1 MRFAPLLL
9 RLPALALGIIMTVA
23 LVAQPARAA
32 HVQEVTSRSGLKAWL
47 VEDYT
52 VPIVAM
58 NVAFRGGATQDPD
71 GKAGMANLMSGLLDE
86 GAGDLDSRAFQARM
100 EDLSISVNFDA
111 GADALYGNLRTL
123 TTNLNEAFELFR
135 LAVTEP
141 RFDAEPVER
150 IRGQV
155 IANLRRE
162 QTDPNDVASR
172 LWAATV
178 FGDHPYGRPNDGTT
192 DSVATIAAADLKAF
206 HARTL
211 ARDNLHVVVV
221 GAVDAETVA
230 TALDH
235 VFGELPEHAALSP
248 VADVAPAAGK
258 TAHAALSVPQTAI
271 RLGGKGLKRDDPDFI
286 TAYLADW
293 ILGGGTFSSRLY
305 KAVRESRGLAYSV
318 GTGLLPYDHSGA
330 FVAATSVDAAN
341 ADVAVGIMLDEI
353 AQFAKEGPTDAEL
366 AAAKDYLVGNFA
378 LRFDSSQKIA
388 RNLLHFQ
395 LDGLGIDYID
405 RRNDLIRAVTI
416 EDVRRVARRIWSDP
430 MTIVTVGPAQ
440 T

>member
-1 MRFAPLLL
+1 
-9 RLPALALGIIMTVA
+9 MTVA

-32 HVQEVTSRSGLKAWL
+32 NVQEVTSPSGLKAWL

-58 NVAFRGGATQDPD
+58 NVAFRGGAAQDPD
-71 GKAGMANLMSGLLDE
+71 GKAGTANLMSGLLDE

-100 EDLSISVNFDA
+100 EDLSISLSFDA

-123 TTNLNEAFELFR
+123 TTNLDEAFELFR
-135 LAVTEP
+135 LAVTAP

-192 DSVATIAAADLKAF
+192 DSIATIAAADLKAF

-211 ARDNLHVVVV
+211 ARDNLYVVVV

-230 TALDH
+230 KALDH
-235 VFGELPEHAALSP
+235 VFGALPEHAGLTVVS
-248 VADVAPAAGK
+248 DVVPEAGK

-271 RLGGKGLKRDDPDFI
+271 RLGGNGLKRHDPDFI
-286 TAYLADW
+286 TAYVADW

-305 KAVRESRGLAYSV
+305 KAVRESRGLAYSI

-330 FVAATSVDAAN
+330 FVAATSVDATN
-341 ADVAVGIMLDEI
+341 AHVAVGIMLDEI
-353 AQFAKEGPTDAEL
+353 ARFAKEGPTEAEL
-366 AAAKDYLVGNFA
+366 SAAKDYLVGNFA

-388 RNLLHFQ
+388 RNLLQFR

-405 RRNDLIRAVTI
+405 RRNDLIRAVTL

-430 MTIVTVGPAQ
+430 MTVVTVGPAQ